1 MWNMWLHFLSWKRK
15 LFQCELQI
23 NIWYGANSKEE
34 YVNFYRNSVQTG
46 LFSLFSQGKM
56 KKKIKKSSDWRDF
69 TSRVSQKNFPDQAGI
84 FLHDLSSKAVPT
96 NKHLMTN
103 QETVRDEDGNITLIK
118 WTNFQGKRKKNK
130 SQKC

>member
-15 LFQCELQI
+15 LFQSELQI
-23 NIWYGANSKEE
+23 NIWNRANLKEE

-56 KKKIKKSSDWRDF
+56 KKKIIWLKGFHKQSFSKELPRPSWH
-69 TSRVSQKNFPDQAGI
+69 FPSW
-84 FLHDLSSKAVPT
+84 LSSKAVPT
-96 NKHLMTN
+96 NKRLMTN
-103 QETVRDEDGNITLIK
+103 QKTVRDEDGNITLIK